1 MSKLTYWAEFP
12 ARLLMASIFIVS
24 GLVKLTLSGAMQHYM
39 EAYGVPG
46 ILVWP
51 AALFELSTGVL
62 LVIGLWVRPVSILL
76 AGWCLLTASIFH
88 TAWSDQTQLM
98 MFMKN
103 LVMAGGFLILFKHG
117 ASSLALDA
125 RRGTQR

>member
-1 MSKLTYWAEFP
+1 MSKLTHWVEFP
-12 ARLLMASIFIVS
+12 ARLLLASIFIIS
-24 GLVKLTLSGAMQHYM
+24 GFVKLTLSGAMQHYM

-46 ILVWP
+46 VLVWP
-51 AALFELSTGVL
+51 AAIFELSTGL
-62 LVIGLWVRPVSILL
+62 LLILGWWVRPVSILL

-98 MFMKN
+98 MFLKN

-125 RRGTQR
+125 RNKTQP